1 MNVFSFIGAAL
12 VMCVMI
18 ITVRELKPELSLLLT
33 IACSVV
39 LTMFLLGF
47 VSPLVNEISSIAAAG
62 GIDSELLAIVLKSF
76 GICVAVQTAADV
88 CRDAGQTALAGKLE
102 LGGRL
107 ALLIVALPLF
117 RRLLD
122 LAMEIIGK

>member
-1 MNVFSFIGAAL
+1 MNIFAFAGSAL
-12 VMCVMI
+12 VMCVLI
-18 ITVRELKPELSLLLT
+18 LTVGQLKPELSLLLT
-33 IACSVV
+33 IACGIG
-39 LTMFLLGF
+39 LTMFLLT
-47 VSPLVNEISSIAAAG
+47 SATPIISEITSIASAG
-62 GIDSELLAIVLKSF
+62 GVDSELLAVALKSF

>member
-1 MNVFSFIGAAL
+1 MNILSFTGIAL

-18 ITVRELKPELSLLLT
+18 ITVGQLRPELSLLLT
-33 IACSVV
+33 IACGVV

-47 VSPLVNEISSIAAAG
+47 VSPLIDEISSLTAAG
-62 GIDSELLAIVLKSF
+62 GIDSELLGIVLKSF

-117 RRLLD
+117 RKLFD
-122 LAMEIIGK
+122 LAVEIIGK

>member
-1 MNVFSFIGAAL
+1 M
-12 VMCVMI
+12 
-18 ITVRELKPELSLLLT
+18 
-33 IACSVV
+33 
-39 LTMFLLGF
+39 
-47 VSPLVNEISSIAAAG
+47 
-62 GIDSELLAIVLKSF
+62 
-76 GICVAVQTAADV
+76 AVQTAADV